1 MCFRRM
7 DRNEHV
13 LYRPRAVPT
22 QKFLTAWWIALDQVR
37 GACRSAGY
45 PPRLFGP
52 SAVSGQCSVCPK
64 ADMAEGGQHLILSR
78 SLTPG
83 RRTRPCIGRQFGQI
97 VSHKYRFRVR
107 TQPRL
112 MGRCTG
118 CAPRSSSA
126 AAGWRRSCTRV
137 QKYAPGVVL
146 RTHASFVVCKRVR
159 IIRVSQHPAWIIIT
173 RPHERALF
181 VSELHPQ
188 SEVR

>member
-97 VSHKYRFRVR
+97 FSHKYRFRVR

-112 MGRCTG
+112 WAGARDVLRAAPCCTRDG
-118 CAPRSSSA
+118 EDHARPTRHEK
-126 AAGWRRSCTRV
+126 AAGITR
-137 QKYAPGVVL
+137 A
-146 RTHASFVVCKRVR
+146 AFVVHVPSR
-159 IIRVSQHPAWIIIT
+159 
-173 RPHERALF
+173 
-181 VSELHPQ
+181 
-188 SEVR
+188 

>member
-112 MGRCTG
+112 WAAARDVLRAVFLLQARWRKSHTG
-118 CAPRSSSA
+118 HKKAAPRVSTGAASSVVCRNSA
-126 AAGWRRSCTRV
+126 VCAKSRV
-137 QKYAPGVVL
+137 QNGNF
-146 RTHASFVVCKRVR
+146 SC
-159 IIRVSQHPAWIIIT
+159 S
-173 RPHERALF
+173 ERL
-181 VSELHPQ
+181 
-188 SEVR
+188 